1 MRGTSCPSRSDLT
14 YSLKLVRVFV
24 DVAKKGGLL
33 VNWRT
38 QYRISLQ
45 RHGMYCSHNQYLG
58 QLGKITHKLRLRN
71 GGFDEGSLTAL

>member
-33 VNWRT
+33 VNWQTR
-38 QYRISLQ
+38 YRILLQ
-45 RHGMYCSHNQYLG
+45 RHGMYCSHNQY
-58 QLGKITHKLRLRN
+58 LGKITHKLRLRN